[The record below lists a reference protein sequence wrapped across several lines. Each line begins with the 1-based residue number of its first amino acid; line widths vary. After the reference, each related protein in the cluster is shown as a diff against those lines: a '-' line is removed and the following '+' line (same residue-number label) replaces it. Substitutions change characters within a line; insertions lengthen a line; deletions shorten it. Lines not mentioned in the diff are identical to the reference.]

1 MAVART
7 HAYNRKGVPRRE
19 ASVAQAAASVPDRYS
34 RQILFAGIGAEGQ
47 KAVMRARVAIVGC
60 GALGSLQATLL
71 VRAGVGAV
79 RLIYRDYVEESNLQR
94 QLLYDEHDARTLQPK
109 AVAAARHLRTV
120 NSQVSI
126 EGLVDDLNPATV
138 DRLLGG
144 VDLILDATDNFD
156 ARYLL
161 NDYAVKTATPW
172 IYGACVGS
180 YGMTFPILPGET
192 ACLRC
197 IFESAPPPGVTPT
210 CDTAGVLG
218 SIVGV
223 VASLQAVEALKLAAG
238 RRAALNRKIVMFDLW
253 QNTWD
258 ELALPGADPGC
269 PCCGERRFDYL
280 EGREGAET
288 TSLCGRDAVQIRGRA
303 GASLDLDELA
313 GRLAPLGRI
322 ERNPFLLRADI
333 EAWRL
338 TVFADGRAIVGG
350 TDDPAVA
357 KSVYARY
364 IGS

>member
-1 MAVART
+1 MTQTPA
-7 HAYNRKGVPRRE
+7 E
-19 ASVAQAAASVPDRYS
+19 SVPDRYS
-34 RQILFAGIGAEGQ
+34 RQILFGGIGAEGQ
-47 KAVMRARVAIVGC
+47 KAIMRARVAIVGC
-60 GALGSLQATLL
+60 GGLGSVQASLL

-79 RLIYRDYVEESNLQR
+79 RLIDRDFVEESNLQR
-94 QLLYDEHDARTLQPK
+94 QLLYDESDTRTYEPK
-109 AVAAARHLRTV
+109 AVAAARKLRAV
-120 NSQVSI
+120 NSQVEI

-161 NDYAVKTATPW
+161 NDYAVKTGTPW

-180 YGMTFPILPGET
+180 YGLTFTILPGET

-197 IFESAPPPGVTPT
+197 IFESAPPPGLTPT

-238 RRAALNRKIVMFDLW
+238 RRAALNHKIVMVDLW
-253 QNTWD
+253 ENSWD
-258 ELALPGADPGC
+258 ELDLPGADPHC
-269 PCCGERRFDYL
+269 PCCAEHHYDYL
-280 EGREGAET
+280 EGREGSET
-288 TSLCGRDAVQIRGRA
+288 SSLCGRDAVQIRGRA

-313 GRLAPLGRI
+313 ERLAPLGRV
-322 ERNPFLLRADI
+322 ERNPLLLRAEIDT
-333 EAWRL
+333 WRL
-338 TVFADGRAIVGG
+338 TVFGDGRAIVGG

>member
-1 MAVART
+1 VT
-7 HAYNRKGVPRRE
+7 T
-19 ASVAQAAASVPDRYS
+19 AAESIPDRYS
-34 RQILFAGIGAEGQ
+34 RQILFGGIGAEGQ
-47 KAVMRARVAIVGC
+47 KAIMRARVAIVGC
-60 GALGSLQATLL
+60 GALGSLQAMLL

-79 RLIYRDYVEESNLQR
+79 RLIDRDFVEESNLQR
-94 QLLYDEHDARTLQPK
+94 QLLYDEDDARTFQPK
-109 AVAAARHLRTV
+109 AIAAARKLREA
-120 NSQVSI
+120 NSLVSI
-126 EGLVDDLNPATV
+126 EGLVDDLNPATI

-144 VDLILDATDNFD
+144 VDIIVDATDNFD

-161 NDYAVKTATPW
+161 NDYAVKTGTPW

-180 YGMTFPILPGET
+180 YGLTFTILPGET

-197 IFESAPPPGVTPT
+197 IFESAPPPGLTPT

-238 RRAALNRKIVMFDLW
+238 RRAALSHKIVMLDLW
-253 QNTWD
+253 ENTYD
-258 ELALPGADPGC
+258 ELDLPGTDPHC

-280 EGREGAET
+280 EGREGSAT
-288 TSLCGRDAVQIRGRA
+288 SSLCGRDAVQIRGRA

-313 GRLAPLGRI
+313 GRLAPLGRV
-322 ERNPFLLRADI
+322 ERNAFLLRAEID
-333 EAWRL
+333 AWHL
-338 TVFADGRAIVGG
+338 TVFGDGRAIVGG